1 MRSKKTP
8 NRRLVMTLAKVV
20 IAAAWA
26 DGEISLDEINCLKD
40 LLFQL
45 RGLDARGWASLEIY
59 MTNPIGPEERER
71 LLVELKRQIRS
82 SRDKRMALQAL
93 DDMACADGSPA
104 DNEQR
109 VIDEIKAAIDS
120 ASVGIFSGIGNMLAG
135 AIERRSKALANAPN
149 RELYFDEFVR
159 NKILFNLRQRQGD
172 LGLDIPEED
181 LKKLSLTGGLMARV
195 SNIDRKTTTAEIGA
209 MIEAMQKGWKISS
222 DAAAF
227 VAEVAVSAS
236 SLEVDYF
243 RMTREFFTNT
253 TPEERA
259 QLLDVLF
266 AVAAADGEISLT
278 ETEEIRKIAG
288 GLKLTHR
295 QFINAKLAASRSS

>member
-8 NRRLVMTLAKVV
+8 NKRLVMTLAKVV

-26 DGEISLDEINCLKD
+26 DGEISHDEINCLKD

-59 MTNPIGPEERER
+59 MNNPVNPEERER
-71 LLVELKRQIRS
+71 LLHELKRLIRS
-82 SRDKRMALQAL
+82 SGDKQMALQAL
-93 DDMACADGSPA
+93 DDMACADGAPTES
-104 DNEQR
+104 EQQ
-109 VIDEIKAAIDS
+109 VIDEIKSAIDS
-120 ASVGIFSGIGNMLAG
+120 ASIGVFSGIGNMVAG
-135 AIERRSKALANAPN
+135 ALERRSKALANAPN
-149 RELYFDEFVR
+149 RERNFDEFVH

-172 LGLDIPEED
+172 LGLDIPEDD

-195 SNIDRKTTTAEIGA
+195 ANIDRKTTSAEIGA
-209 MIEAMQKGWKISS
+209 MIQAMRQGWKISA

-243 RMTREFFTNT
+243 RMTREFFTCT
-253 TPEERA
+253 TNDERV
-259 QLLDVLF
+259 QLLDILF
-266 AVAAADGEISLT
+266 AVAAADGEISLA
-278 ETEEIRKIAG
+278 ETEEIRRIAS
-288 GLKLTHR
+288 GLKLTHK
-295 QFINAKLAASRSS
+295 QFINAKLAASGS

>member
-1 MRSKKTP
+1 
-8 NRRLVMTLAKVV
+8 MTLAKVV

-59 MTNPIGPEERER
+59 MTNPIGREERER
-71 LLVELKRQIRS
+71 LLVELKRLIRS

-135 AIERRSKALANAPN
+135 ALERRSKALANAPN

-253 TPEERA
+253 TNEERV

-278 ETEEIRKIAG
+278 ETEEIRRIAS